1 MHHKSTIVFLN
12 FRNIILIISFVFF
25 SSCKNS
31 DSVKTVEES
40 SVDIQDNK
48 SKNFEKDF
56 DFLPTSTTNVIVVHD
71 NYTLSYNEKME
82 QAEWVAYELKKY
94 NSSNHNFK
102 RPFFIQDAKVKTNS
116 ADWRNYKNSGYDK
129 GHLCA
134 AADMKFSKDAFDD
147 TFLTSNISPQTHSF
161 NEGIWNRLE
170 QKVRYW
176 SVKYDGIYVITGG
189 VLSGNLKTIG
199 KENVAVPNYFYK
211 VLLDNSRGEYK
222 MIGFLVPAVD
232 SDKPLYDFVVP
243 VDYIEKLTGID
254 FYPKL
259 EDSIENK
266 LEKAN
271 DYKGWSF

>member
-161 NEGIWNRLE
+161 NEGFWNRLE

-176 SVKYDGIYVITGG
+176 SAKYDGIYVITGG

-199 KENVAVPNYFYK
+199 KEHVAVPNYFYK

-243 VDYIEKLTGID
+243 VDDIEKLTGID